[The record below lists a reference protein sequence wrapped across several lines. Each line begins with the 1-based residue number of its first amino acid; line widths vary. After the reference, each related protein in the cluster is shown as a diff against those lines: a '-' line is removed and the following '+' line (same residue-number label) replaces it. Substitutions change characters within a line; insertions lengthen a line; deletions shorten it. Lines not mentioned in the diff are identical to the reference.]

1 MTFDDFAITTMGL
14 GLQIAIKVRTR
25 SGSVLSNAIR
35 MLSRRLALLVWG
47 LGLPFEVL
55 AAALA
60 SWGTLGRPVLQRL
73 AVVQSGSSW
82 LRRWR
87 CSSGADP
94 LHAFRPG

>member
-1 MTFDDFAITTMGL
+1 MGL
-14 GLQIAIKVRTR
+14 KLPIAIKVRTQ
-25 SGSVLSNAIR
+25 SDSVLGNATR
-35 MLSRRLALLVWG
+35 VLCRCLALLVWG

-55 AAALA
+55 ATALA

-82 LRRWR
+82 LRRWG
-87 CSSGADP
+87 CSSGADL